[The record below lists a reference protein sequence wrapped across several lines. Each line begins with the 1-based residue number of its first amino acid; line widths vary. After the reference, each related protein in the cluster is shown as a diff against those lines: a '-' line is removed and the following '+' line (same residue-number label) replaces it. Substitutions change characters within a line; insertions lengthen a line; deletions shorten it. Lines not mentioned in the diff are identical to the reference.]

1 MEIIINLFNN
11 WTTFEKVNTL
21 ILILIILLVVPGL
34 VWIFTKQ
41 AKFAHIS
48 FDSLAIAGVLTLI
61 TLVLANLLFKVDIT
75 YTFKLIPFTVFF
87 IAILCIGTMTGF
99 YMQNHK
105 HKDFDMTKVKAEAF
119 NDAFRLT
126 ISCILLFTAFAVLTP
141 SILLPVLLSLG
152 LSLVIIWVNYL
163 LVCKLLK

>member
-1 MEIIINLFNN
+1 MDIIINLFNN
-11 WTTFEKVNTL
+11 WTTLEKVNTL

-41 AKFAHIS
+41 AKLAHIS

-61 TLVLANLLFKVDIT
+61 TLIVINLVFKVDIT
-75 YTFKLIPFTVFF
+75 YTFKLIPFIVFF

-105 HKDFDMTKVKAEAF
+105 HKEFDMTKVKVEVF

-126 ISCILLFTAFAVLTP
+126 ISCILLFSAFAVLTP
-141 SILLPVLLSLG
+141 SILLPILLSLG
-152 LSLVIIWVNYL
+152 LSLATIWLHYF
-163 LVCKLLK
+163 LVFKLLK

>member
-1 MEIIINLFNN
+1 MDIIINLFNN
-11 WTTFEKVNTL
+11 WTILEKVNTL
-21 ILILIILLVVPGL
+21 ILIFIILLVVPGF

-41 AKFAHIS
+41 AKLAHIS

-61 TLVLANLLFKVDIT
+61 TLVVTNLVFKVDIT
-75 YTFKLIPFTVFF
+75 YTFKLIPFIVFF
-87 IAILCIGTMTGF
+87 IVILCIGTMTGF

-105 HKDFDMTKVKAEAF
+105 QRDFDMTKVKAEAF

-141 SILLPVLLSLG
+141 SILLPILLSLG
-152 LSLVIIWVNYL
+152 LSLATIWLHYF
-163 LVCKLLK
+163 LVFKLLK

>member
-21 ILILIILLVVPGL
+21 ILVLIILLVIPGL
-34 VWIFTKQ
+34 VWIFTKHFQ
-41 AKFAHIS
+41 FTLIAFLSI
-48 FDSLAIAGVLTLI
+48 LIAGILTLI
-61 TLVLANLLFKVDIT
+61 SLVILNAIFKIDIT
-75 YTFKLIPFTVFF
+75 YTYKLIPFIVFF
-87 IAILCIGTMTGF
+87 ITILEIGTMTGF
-99 YMQNHK
+99 YMQNHR
-105 HKDFDMTKVKAEAF
+105 HREFDMNQVKTEAF
-119 NDAFRLT
+119 KDAFRLT

-163 LVCKLLK
+163 LVC

>member
-21 ILILIILLVVPGL
+21 ILILIILIVIPGL

-41 AKFAHIS
+41 AKLAHIS
-48 FDSLAIAGVLTLI
+48 FDTLVIAGLLTLI
-61 TLVLANLLFKVDIT
+61 TLLIT
-75 YTFKLIPFTVFF
+75 NQFFNIAISYTYKLIPFIVFF
-87 IAILCIGTMTGF
+87 ITILCIGTMTGF

-105 HKDFDMTKVKAEAF
+105 QREFDMTKVKNEAF

-126 ISCILLFTAFAVLTP
+126 ISCILLFTAFALLTP

-152 LSLVIIWVNYL
+152 LSLVIIWINYL